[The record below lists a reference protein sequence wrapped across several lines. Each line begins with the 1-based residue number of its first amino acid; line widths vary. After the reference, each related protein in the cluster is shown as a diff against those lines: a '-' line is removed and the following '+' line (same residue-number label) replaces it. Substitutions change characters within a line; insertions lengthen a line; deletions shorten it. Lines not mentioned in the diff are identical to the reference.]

1 VRNGDNLWTIA
12 RRFELRSKEIATW
25 NRISLDELLQPGQ
38 VLDFRYALKELTEES
53 EMDSTD
59 DAAVYIVRRGDSMD
73 AIANR
78 FGIDLQNLLRWNG
91 LRVSELIFPGQ
102 ELQVTPD
109 TIINERL

>member
-1 VRNGDNLWTIA
+1 MSGVT
-12 RRFELRSKEIATW
+12 
-25 NRISLDELLQPGQ
+25 LDELLQPGQ

-53 EMDSTD
+53 EVDSTD
-59 DAAVYIVRRGDSMD
+59 DVAVYIVRRGDSMD

-109 TIINERL
+109 TMINERL